1 MKYLKQF
8 TLILMI
14 SFVGEILKFIL
25 PFPIPA
31 SIYGLVL
38 LFLGLET
45 GLIRLS
51 SVEETAKYLI
61 EIMPLMFIPAGVG
74 LLESWGVLRPI
85 LLKIAV
91 ITGVS
96 TILVMVVSGGV
107 TQGVIRSQ
115 KKKDGLEAVKNHE

>member
-8 TLILMI
+8 TLILLI
-14 SFVGEILKFIL
+14 SFIGEILKYVL
-25 PFPIPA
+25 PFPVPA
-31 SIYGLVL
+31 SIYGLIL

-51 SVEETAKYLI
+51 SVEETAKYFI

-85 LLKIAV
+85 LLKITV

-96 TILVMVVSGGV
+96 TVLVMAVSGRV
-107 TQGVIRSQ
+107 TQGVIRNQ